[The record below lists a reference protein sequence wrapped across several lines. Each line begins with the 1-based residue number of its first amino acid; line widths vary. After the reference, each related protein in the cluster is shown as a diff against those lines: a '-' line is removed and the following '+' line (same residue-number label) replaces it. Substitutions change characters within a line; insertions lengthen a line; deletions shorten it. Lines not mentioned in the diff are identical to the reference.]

1 MCFLTYIQCTWSL
14 SSLQELVEER
24 DNLEKQ
30 LSQLTGLLGQVEEKR
45 LSAIKDMENMK
56 VSYLLRIV
64 LRTYIRMCVCV
75 YVCMHQ
81 QSIDF
86 GAVFPYLSHLI
97 LFLLTNVVTL
107 HLANT

>member
-1 MCFLTYIQCTWSL
+1 MYTNH

-56 VSYLLRIV
+56 VTYTRAYYYTYLCMYRI
-64 LRTYIRMCVCV
+64 
-75 YVCMHQ
+75 
-81 QSIDF
+81 
-86 GAVFPYLSHLI
+86 A
-97 LFLLTNVVTL
+97 
-107 HLANT
+107 

>member
-1 MCFLTYIQCTWSL
+1 MCQCTCSL

-64 LRTYIRMCVCV
+64 LRMYIRTCVCVCMCVC
-75 YVCMHQ
+75 
-81 QSIDF
+81 INK
-86 GAVFPYLSHLI
+86 A
-97 LFLLTNVVTL
+97 
-107 HLANT
+107 